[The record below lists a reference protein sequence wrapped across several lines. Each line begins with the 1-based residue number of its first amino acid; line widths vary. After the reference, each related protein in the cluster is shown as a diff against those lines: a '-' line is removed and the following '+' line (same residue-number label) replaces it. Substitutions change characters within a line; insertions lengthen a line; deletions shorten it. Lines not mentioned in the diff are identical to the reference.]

1 MAKSKTAS
9 SKSKF
14 DFQKFFLEK
23 GEKVGLIVAGVG
35 FALLVLFGIMA
46 AAGAANPTKLTNEI
60 KTGIESVDSRLRQS
74 PDAPPPVQI
83 PDSNSVFVTV
93 KPTDFAT
100 PYELFNVSG
109 TISEKRNNPTLLA
122 LIEGAARYQIGGFG
136 VVMTQSDQVAVIKDK
151 QAPAKNNSG
160 RIAELLKLDKL
171 KAKGIQPKQAPD
183 IPVAPGQLPPPPAA
197 PGGQGKAGGGR
208 ANAPVAGAG
217 KASESEIVYV
227 RLDSP
232 EAANSVFAVN
242 LRPVRMARIQGI
254 VPYKEQVGKYLR
266 ALRLNDDAQLTAE
279 KLEPT
284 YKGFNVERLT
294 LDATG
299 TKVIKEWTSFDHVEA
314 MRSFQEPAPGT
325 RLLFAAFEKI
335 DERFKDFI
343 PEPIHQLFMKA
354 PILAHGSYEPVQLVE
369 LGKALVE
376 LEKSGPPRDLTA
388 KEKRLRNQ
396 GNPFDQEDLVGP
408 GQVGAGGNPGGAI
421 GTAPPGGG
429 RGPVPGAQFKG
440 NETRGGGGGVQ
451 QAPARTNAAP
461 VWLLQFIDPTIEAG
475 YCYKYRV
482 QLKAVNPNFGKR
494 DLVAFP
500 GLASQEELVSD
511 WFEIA
516 DVVFAKPEEYIYANG
531 DKLKERAL
539 FGGPEYDTTSVKY
552 HRWYDYVRVTKDG
565 GIPDPV
571 GEWVV
576 ADVAAKRG
584 QFIQDTKMFR
594 LPLWSM
600 VTGSYA
606 FRDPIN
612 RVGNNVTRMKGENV
626 SMEFRPL
633 KDTLLVD
640 FDGGSGIFRLPK
652 AESVKDECVAEILII
667 TEEGTAIKVS
677 ARNTVADKAD
687 AERKA
692 REDNWLRWLEEVR
705 TAGDRPNNAAPPAGK
720 AG

>member
-46 AAGAANPTKLTNEI
+46 AAGAANPTKLTNDI
-60 KTGIESVDSRLRQS
+60 KTGIASVDSRLQQS
-74 PDAPPPVQI
+74 SDAPPPVQI
-83 PDSNSVFVTV
+83 PDKDSVFVTV
-93 KPTDFAT
+93 KPTDFPT

-109 TISEKRNNPTLLA
+109 TISEKRNNPTLLT
-122 LIEGAARYQIGGFG
+122 LIEGVARYQIGGFG
-136 VVMTQSDQVAVIKDK
+136 TVMTQGEQVAVVKDVQGK
-151 QAPAKNNSG
+151 ARNNSG
-160 RIAELLKLDKL
+160 AIANLLKAEKQR
-171 KAKGIQPKQAPD
+171 AKGILPKEAPA
-183 IPVAPGQLPPPPAA
+183 IPVAPTQLPPPVV

-227 RLDSP
+227 SLDSP
-232 EAANSVFAVN
+232 EVNNAVFAIN

-254 VPYKEQVGKYLR
+254 VPYKMQVEKYLR

-284 YKGFNVERLT
+284 YKGFNVERQI
-294 LDATG
+294 LDADG
-299 TKVIKEWTSFDHVEA
+299 KKVIKDWTYFDHVKA
-314 MRSFQEPAPGT
+314 MENFQEPSPGT
-325 RLLFAAFEKI
+325 RLLFAAYEKL
-335 DERFKDFI
+335 DERLKDFI
-343 PEPIHQLFMKA
+343 PEPIHMLFMKA
-354 PILAHGSYEPVQLVE
+354 PLLAHGSYETVQLVE
-369 LGKALVE
+369 LGRALQE
-376 LEKSGPPRDLTA
+376 LEKSGPPKDLTD
-388 KEKRLRNQ
+388 KEKKLKGK
-396 GNPFDQEDLVGP
+396 GNPFDPVDLLTP
-408 GQVGAGGNPGGAI
+408 GQVGSGPQGGSIQG
-421 GTAPPGGG
+421 APPGGG
-429 RGPVPGAQFKG
+429 RAPAPGAGKG
-440 NETRGGGGGVQ
+440 NDPRVGGMQ
-451 QAPARTNAAP
+451 QATTRTNAAP

-475 YCYKYRV
+475 FCYKYRV
-482 QLKAVNPNFGKR
+482 QLKAVNPNYNKR

-500 GLASQEELVSD
+500 GLALQEELVSD

-516 DVVFAKPEEYIYANG
+516 DVVFAKPEEYIYAHG
-531 DKLKERAL
+531 DKLKERPSY
-539 FGGPEYDTTSVKY
+539 GTPDYDTTSVKY
-552 HRWYDYVRVTKDG
+552 HRWYEYVRVTKDG

-576 ADVAAKRG
+576 ADVSAKRG

-612 RVGNNVTRMKGENV
+612 RVGDSKSRMKGENV
-626 SMEFRPL
+626 NMEFRPL

-652 AESVKDECVAEILII
+652 AESVVDQCVAEILII
-667 TEEGTAIKVS
+667 TEEGTAIKVCS
-677 ARNTVADKAD
+677 RNTVADKAD

-692 REDNWLRWLEEVR
+692 REEAWLRWLEEVR
-705 TAGDRPNNAAPPAGK
+705 TAGDRPNNTAAPAGK